1 MKFNY
6 IKDRI
11 ETLCPA
17 DGSIDINEVEV
28 IYSVSNGID
37 EGSFRECLKESL
49 DEIKS
54 YKDKREPISM
64 EVIPA
69 KILCLCQEKYMKKLN
84 ENKKMTKKSMPKE
97 IEITCFSKG
106 KYEGWGFIT
115 RVKYNRKLLE
125 EQHSPG
131 ALMW

>member
-11 ETLCPA
+11 ETLCPAA

-28 IYSVSNGID
+28 IYSVSKGID
-37 EGSFRECLKESL
+37 ESSFRECLKESL
-49 DEIKS
+49 DEIK
-54 YKDKREPISM
+54 REPISM
-64 EVIPA
+64 EVIPT
-69 KILCLCQEKYMKKLN
+69 KILCLCQEKYMRKLN
-84 ENKKMTKKSMPKE
+84 ENKKITKESMPKE

-106 KYEGWGFIT
+106 KSKGWGFIT
-115 RVKYNRKLLE
+115 RVKCNRKLLE